1 MYSNNK
7 TNITYYIIVQS
18 LIINSVLK
26 WRVFPLLYLRIIIK
40 YQVIND
46 IFIEIKKKP
55 GTMIKNTETTS
66 HLSSK
71 SKDSINDDFNIVELV

>member
-7 TNITYYIIVQS
+7 TNITYYIIVKS